1 MELLYATLV
10 FLIGLGVLISGAEIF
25 IHHSAQLGAK
35 LGISDVIVGITLVA
49 LGTSIPEIFVSVSS
63 IINDAPALALGNS
76 IGSNIS
82 NIAIIYGLSLF
93 WLASKTLNISLRNI
107 FILILSVLIAGW
119 ALYDLTISVADSIVF
134 IALFILFV
142 LNLFREKPDE
152 VPKNT
157 HKDESLTPDEVQEN
171 THKDESFTKVS
182 LLILLSLILL
192 AVGSELTVRGGVDL
206 AIGLGIPD
214 AVIGLTMI
222 AIGTSLPELAAS
234 VSALRRSKGNMVVG
248 NIVGSNILNIVLI
261 FPIIGIGSTAVFD
274 QEIFNRDFMVM
285 SALTA
290 AFILLVAVGRGEG
303 SLKKVLYPVFAI
315 GMFVSMGFYLT
326 SLF

>member
-1 MELLYATLV
+1 MELLYATLI

-49 LGTSIPEIFVSVSS
+49 LGTSIPEIFVSISS

-93 WLASKTLNISLRNI
+93 WLSSKTLNISLRNI

-119 ALYDLTISVADSIVF
+119 ALYDLTITVADSVVF

-142 LNLFREKPDE
+142 LNLFREKPEE
-152 VPKNT
+152 VP
-157 HKDESLTPDEVQEN
+157 EN
-171 THKDESFTKVS
+171 THKDESIAKASF
-182 LLILLSLILL
+182 LIILSLVLL
-192 AVGSELTVRGGVDL
+192 AVGSELTVEGGVDL
-206 AIGLGIPD
+206 AVGLGIPD

-234 VSALRRSKGNMVVG
+234 ISALRRNKGNMVVG
-248 NIVGSNILNIVLI
+248 NIVGSNILNVVLI
-261 FPIIGIGSTAVFD
+261 FPIIGIGSTAIFD
-274 QEIFNRDFMVM
+274 QEIFSRDFMVM
-285 SALTA
+285 SIFSA
-290 AFILLVAVGRGEG
+290 AFILLISIGRQD
-303 SLKKVLYPVFAI
+303 LNIKKVLYPVFGI
-315 GMFVSMGFYLT
+315 GMFISMAFYLT

>member
-1 MELLYATLV
+1 MELLYATLI

-49 LGTSIPEIFVSVSS
+49 LGTSIPEIFVSISS

-119 ALYDLTISVADSIVF
+119 ALYDLTITVADSVVF

-142 LNLFREKPDE
+142 LNLFREKPEE
-152 VPKNT
+152 VP
-157 HKDESLTPDEVQEN
+157 EN
-171 THKDESFTKVS
+171 THKDESITKAS
-182 LLILLSLILL
+182 CLIILSLVLL
-192 AVGSELTVRGGVDL
+192 AVGSELTVEGGVDL
-206 AIGLGIPD
+206 AVGLGIPD

-234 VSALRRSKGNMVVG
+234 ISALRRNKGNMVVG
-248 NIVGSNILNIVLI
+248 NIVGSNILNVVLI

-274 QEIFNRDFMVM
+274 QEIFSRDFMVM
-285 SALTA
+285 SIFSA
-290 AFILLVAVGRGEG
+290 AFILLISIGRQD
-303 SLKKVLYPVFAI
+303 LNIKKVLYPVFGI
-315 GMFVSMGFYLT
+315 GMFISMSFYLT

>member
-1 MELLYATLV
+1 MELLFATLI

-49 LGTSIPEIFVSVSS
+49 LGTSIPEIFVSISS

-152 VPKNT
+152 V
-157 HKDESLTPDEVQEN
+157 QEN

-192 AVGSELTVRGGVDL
+192 AVGSELTVQGGVDL

-261 FPIIGIGSTAVFD
+261 FPIIGIGSTAIFD
-274 QEIFNRDFMVM
+274 QEIFSRDFMVM
-285 SALTA
+285 SIFSA
-290 AFILLVAVGRGEG
+290 AFILLISIGRQEMNI
-303 SLKKVLYPVFAI
+303 KKVFYPVFGV
-315 GMFVSMGFYLT
+315 GMFISMGFYLT

>member
-49 LGTSIPEIFVSVSS
+49 LGTSIPEIFVSISS

-93 WLASKTLNISLRNI
+93 WLASKTINISLRNI

-119 ALYDLTISVADSIVF
+119 ALYDLKISVADSIVF

-152 VPKNT
+152 VPENT
-157 HKDESLTPDEVQEN
+157 HKDESLI
-171 THKDESFTKVS
+171 KVS

-192 AVGSELTVRGGVDL
+192 AVGSELTVQGGVDL

-261 FPIIGIGSTAVFD
+261 FPIIGIGSTAIFD
-274 QEIFNRDFMVM
+274 QEIFSRDFMVM
-285 SALTA
+285 SIFSA
-290 AFILLVAVGRGEG
+290 AFILLISIGRQEMNI
-303 SLKKVLYPVFAI
+303 KKVFYPVFGV
-315 GMFVSMGFYLT
+315 GMFISMGFYLT

>member
-1 MELLYATLV
+1 MELLYATLI

-119 ALYDLTISVADSIVF
+119 SLYDLKISVADSLVF

-152 VPKNT
+152 VP
-157 HKDESLTPDEVQEN
+157 EN
-171 THKDESFTKVS
+171 THKEESLTKVS
-182 LLILLSLILL
+182 LLIFLSLILL

-206 AIGLGIPD
+206 AVGLGISD

-274 QEIFNRDFMVM
+274 QEIFTRDFMVM

-290 AFILLVAVGRGEG
+290 AFILLVTVGRGER
-303 SLKKVLYPVFAI
+303 SLKKVLYPVFAV
-315 GMFVSMGFYLT
+315 GMFVSMALYLT

>member
-1 MELLYATLV
+1 MELLYATLI

-119 ALYDLTISVADSIVF
+119 SLYDLKISFADSIVF

-152 VPKNT
+152 VP
-157 HKDESLTPDEVQEN
+157 EN
-171 THKDESFTKVS
+171 THKEESLTKVS
-182 LLILLSLILL
+182 LLIFLSLILL

-206 AIGLGIPD
+206 AVGLGISD

-274 QEIFNRDFMVM
+274 QEIFTRDFMVM

-290 AFILLVAVGRGEG
+290 AFILLVTVGRGEG
-303 SLKKVLYPVFAI
+303 SLKKVLYPVFAV
-315 GMFVSMGFYLT
+315 GMFVSMALYLT

>member
-1 MELLYATLV
+1 MELLYATLI

-49 LGTSIPEIFVSVSS
+49 LGTSIPEIFVSISS

-93 WLASKTLNISLRNI
+93 WLSSKTLNISLRNI

-119 ALYDLTISVADSIVF
+119 ALYDLTITVADSVVF

-142 LNLFREKPDE
+142 LNLFREKPEE
-152 VPKNT
+152 VP
-157 HKDESLTPDEVQEN
+157 EN
-171 THKDESFTKVS
+171 THKDESITKAS
-182 LLILLSLILL
+182 FLIILSLVLL
-192 AVGSELTVRGGVDL
+192 AVGSELTVEGGVDL
-206 AIGLGIPD
+206 AVGLGIPD

-234 VSALRRSKGNMVVG
+234 ISALRRNKGNMVVG

-261 FPIIGIGSTAVFD
+261 FPIIGIGSTAIFD
-274 QEIFNRDFMVM
+274 QEIFSRDFMVM
-285 SALTA
+285 SIFSA
-290 AFILLVAVGRGEG
+290 AFILLISVGRQD
-303 SLKKVLYPVFAI
+303 LNIKKVLYPVFGI
-315 GMFVSMGFYLT
+315 GMFISMAFYLT